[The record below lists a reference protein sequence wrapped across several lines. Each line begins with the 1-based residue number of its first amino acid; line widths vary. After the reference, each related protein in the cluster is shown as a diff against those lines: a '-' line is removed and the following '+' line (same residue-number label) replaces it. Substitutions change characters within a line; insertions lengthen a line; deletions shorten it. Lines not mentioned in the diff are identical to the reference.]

1 MKKNLFNIHQNNS
14 SSVDDQSHGSYASQ
28 ETCEP
33 CSLECEKMNVKI
45 NGRKLSDISEEEFL
59 KTLPRGSFLTARVS
73 RFVH

>member
-45 NGRKLSDISEEEFL
+45 NGRKLSDIKKEEVRHIFSPFTTEN
-59 KTLPRGSFLTARVS
+59 
-73 RFVH
+73 